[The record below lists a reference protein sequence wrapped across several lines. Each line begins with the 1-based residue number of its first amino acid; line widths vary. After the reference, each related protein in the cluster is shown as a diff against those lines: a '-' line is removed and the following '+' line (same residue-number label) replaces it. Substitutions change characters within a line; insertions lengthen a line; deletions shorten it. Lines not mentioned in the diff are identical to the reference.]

1 MKYVSLKMI
10 NTKITNTKIYK
21 IIKYNFC
28 AYDSNDTSIQC
39 QLPRRGIQ

>member
-1 MKYVSLKMI
+1 MKYEKSRMLK
-10 NTKITNTKIYK
+10 YK

-39 QLPRRGIQ
+39 QLPCRGIQ